1 MMNRERRKELARIA
15 DELSALL
22 EQIEAVKAA
31 EEEAYEN
38 LPESIRDG
46 DRGTAMQEA
55 IDAIGDAGI
64 MVEDAV
70 TRLNEAAGEQS

>member
-1 MMNRERRKELARIA
+1 MNRDRRKELARIA

-22 EQIEAVKAA
+22 DQIEAVKAA

-38 LPESIRDG
+38 LPESLQDG